1 MPQNRYVNAATISL
15 NKYGSGPFCSF
26 KIARGRRSAGLY
38 IITSNDL
45 PVYVGECINLEKHY
59 NSNGYGG
66 ISPRNCYAGGQ
77 ETNCRINNLILGD
90 LKSMKQ
96 LALWFH
102 EKEADKN
109 QRIVIE
115 QKLIELLKPQWNK

>member
-45 PVYVGECINLEKHY
+45 PVYVGECINLEKRY